1 MKLSTHIDQV
11 IQRISSVEISKH
23 RLRLKATITVILR
36 LALQGCA
43 FRGHDESWSLLN
55 RGNVIEWI

>member
-1 MKLSTHIDQV
+1 MDQV
-11 IQRISSVEISKH
+11 IQRISSVKISKH